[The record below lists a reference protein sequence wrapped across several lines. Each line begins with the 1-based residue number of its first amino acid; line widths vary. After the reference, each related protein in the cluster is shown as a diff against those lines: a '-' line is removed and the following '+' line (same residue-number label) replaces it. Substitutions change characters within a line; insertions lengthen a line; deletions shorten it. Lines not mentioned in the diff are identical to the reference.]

1 MVAFLGKPQLK
12 FKQVK
17 AIYLVSQ
24 SGAGRYVFE
33 KLTRAVLGDAA
44 RWCAGRGL
52 ADCCLQQPC
61 RRAAEF
67 ERAGYRLHVQPEPE
81 AADAASDSPIVILV
95 REPTTAALLRYERF
109 LRSNGR
115 KHAIELLENF
125 LATEAAQRVAF
136 WRKWLKLQPPRSVIL
151 RFEDLI
157 AAPREA
163 MERILSGAGVQYEDR
178 ELGACAHVELGA
190 APAATLSKSV
200 ESNPYFVR
208 HCLEEYLNVLAEETD
223 YLGYPPWREPKP
235 ASGPVA
241 TLFRARMAFAAK
253 NYEEAVSLLTGFIAT
268 NPVEQEVRAMLGE
281 ALLHSE
287 REVEGRR
294 TIEAILRADPD
305 FFSGYGI
312 LAAHAYDLGLVI
324 EARGYLREAARRGG
338 QDFVRKFFHGSR
350 IDPELAAEFAEPS
363 EPPIRR
369 DDVVGGYNWLLGREP
384 ESEEV
389 IEEHR
394 RLEDVETLRGVLL
407 RSEEFKNF
415 FERRESGQY
424 DGSDLDGGPLSR
436 ADMLAALRWILGR
449 APRSSQEAA
458 ELLALGS
465 RGALRLRLVA
475 SDEFLSSYR
484 FAAAVA

>member
-1 MVAFLGKPQLK
+1 LGKSQLK
-12 FKQVK
+12 IKQVK

-24 SGAGRYVFE
+24 SGAGRHVFE
-33 KLTRAVLGDAA
+33 KLARAVLGDAV

-61 RRAAEF
+61 RRATEF
-67 ERAGYRLHVQPEPE
+67 DRAGYRLHVQPEPDAAE
-81 AADAASDSPIVILV
+81 AAGDALIVILT
-95 REPTTAALLRYERF
+95 REPTAGALIRYERF

-115 KHAIELLENF
+115 KHAVELLEDF
-125 LATEAAQRVAF
+125 LAAEAVRRIAF
-136 WRKWLKLQPPRSVIL
+136 WRKWLERQPPRSVAV
-151 RFEDLI
+151 RYEDLV
-157 AAPREA
+157 AAPRQTI
-163 MERILSGAGVQYEDR
+163 ERIFSAAGVQYEDR
-178 ELGACAHVELGA
+178 ELAACDDVELGA
-190 APAATLSKSV
+190 TPVVSLAKSV

-208 HCLEEYLNVLAEETD
+208 HCLEEYLNVLAEKAS
-223 YLGYPPWREPKP
+223 YFGYAPWQEPRA

-241 TLFRARMAFAAK
+241 TLFKARQAFVEK
-253 NYEEAVSLLTGFIAT
+253 NYAEVVSLLTGFIAT
-268 NPVEQEVRAMLGE
+268 NPVEQDVRAMLGE

-294 TIEAILRADPD
+294 TIEAILRSDPD
-305 FFSGYGI
+305 YFAGYGI

-338 QDFVRKFFHGSR
+338 GGFVREFLHGSR
-350 IDPELAAEFAEPS
+350 IDPDLAAEFAAPG

-369 DDVVGGYNWLLGREP
+369 DEVIGGYNWLLGREP

-415 FERRESGQY
+415 FERWESGQLGG
-424 DGSDLDGGPLSR
+424 GSDQDDGRPLSR
-436 ADMLAALRWILGR
+436 SDMLAALRWILGR
-449 APRSSQEAA
+449 APRSSQEAG
-458 ELLALGS
+458 ELMALGS
-465 RGALRLRLVA
+465 RGALRLRLVS